1 MSAAAQNTD
10 HPPVP
15 IRHMNFNFDA
25 SRAAKY
31 VWRNNAWSSAYILT
45 FSAFI
50 PAGERFVI
58 ESVRAY
64 RDKLSDPELRD
75 RATGLIGQE
84 AMHSKLHA
92 EFNEMYD
99 RKGLPVGRMAKF
111 AERYLDT
118 IMKLIPQKTSL
129 AIACGIEHVT
139 AIMAEEVFSHREG
152 ETEAHLDPMVRD
164 FLVWHLL
171 EELEH
176 KSVAFDMYEE
186 IDGSYLHR
194 IAAFMLI
201 WAVSIPCGL
210 YSVDQMLKT
219 PGFAQNR
226 KEHLEG
232 IGEQLGMFMSYAPA
246 FFSYFKPG
254 FHPDNSDT
262 SALLSEWREKL
273 VGKGGALT
281 RFITKTIN
289 PGARRRSVNAP
300 GHHAEAATS

>member
-1 MSAAAQNTD
+1 MSAAAENR

-15 IRHMNFNFDA
+15 IRHMKFDFDA

-31 VWRNNAWSSAYILT
+31 VWRENAWSSAYILT

-58 ESVRAY
+58 DSVRAF
-64 RDKLSDPELRD
+64 RDQVKDPELRD

-99 RKGLPVGRMAKF
+99 KKGLPVSRMARF

-118 IMKLIPQKTSL
+118 IMRLIPEKTSL

-139 AIMAEEVFSHREG
+139 AIMAEEVFSHRED
-152 ETEAHLDPMVRD
+152 EYHNHLDPVVQD
-164 FLVWHLL
+164 FLIWHLL

-186 IDGSYLHR
+186 IDGGYLHR
-194 IAAFMLI
+194 VAAFMLI

-219 PGFAQNR
+219 PGFGQSRKANR
-226 KEHLEG
+226 EG
-232 IGEQLGMFMSYAPA
+232 IGEQLEMFRSYAPA
-246 FFSYFKPG
+246 FFSYFLPG

-262 SALLSEWREKL
+262 SELLARWREKL
-273 VGKGGALT
+273 VGKGGKLA

-289 PGARRRSVNAP
+289 PAAKRTSVSPARHR
-300 GHHAEAATS
+300 AEAVSS

>member
-1 MSAAAQNTD
+1 MNLATQSAQPA
-10 HPPVP
+10 VP
-15 IRHMNFNFDA
+15 IRHMQFDFDA
-25 SRAAKY
+25 SKASKY
-31 VWRNNAWSSAYILT
+31 VWRDNAWSSAYILT

-58 ESVRAY
+58 DSVRAF
-64 RDKLSDPELRD
+64 REQLQDPELKD

-99 RKGLPVGRMAKF
+99 RKGMPVSRMAKL
-111 AERYLDT
+111 AEGYLGA
-118 IMKLIPQKTSL
+118 IMRVIPEKTSL

-139 AIMAEEVFSHREG
+139 AIMAEEVFSHRIEDLDN
-152 ETEAHLDPMVRD
+152 LDPVVRD

-201 WAVSIPCGL
+201 WAVSVPCGL
-210 YSVDQMLKT
+210 ISVDQMLKT
-219 PGFAQNR
+219 PGFGQSR
-226 KEHLEG
+226 KEHREG
-232 IGEQLGMFMSYAPA
+232 ISEQLGLFMSYAPA
-246 FFSYFKPG
+246 FFSYFLPG
-254 FHPDNSDT
+254 FHPDKSDT
-262 SALLSEWREKL
+262 SDLLTEWREKL
-273 VGKGGALT
+273 VGKGGRLAK
-281 RFITKTIN
+281 FITKTIN
-289 PGARRRSVNAP
+289 PSARRSRTTSTHSPAQ
-300 GHHAEAATS
+300 AASS